1 MVKSRFQPRP
11 LERFVFR
18 LSFVMFVTT
27 AVVLAIY
34 QPKCFLRQN
43 SVLFECQSAHK
54 TQEGPYL
61 VAVLSAVVFSVV

>member
-43 SVLFECQSAHK
+43 SVLFECQAAHK
-54 TQEGPYL
+54 QEGPYL